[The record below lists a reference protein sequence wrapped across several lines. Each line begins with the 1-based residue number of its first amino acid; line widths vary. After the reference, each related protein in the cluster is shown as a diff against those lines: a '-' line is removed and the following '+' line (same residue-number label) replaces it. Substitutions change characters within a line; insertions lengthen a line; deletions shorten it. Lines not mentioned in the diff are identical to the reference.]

1 MSTFQGPTQ
10 IHTTKAQMEKPIVK
24 LSKPFFPM
32 KTTTNKE
39 QETIETIHTDNH
51 SSSKG
56 R

>member
-1 MSTFQGPTQ
+1 MSILKEPTQ

-39 QETIETIHTDNH
+39 Q
-51 SSSKG
+51 
-56 R
+56 